1 MTMKRVYNMKSG
13 VWKEEKEVKNDKN
26 SHQIDFKGVPTS
38 YKELQSLAKEVGI
51 PANQSKDDL
60 IYQINDYL
68 KQK

>member
-1 MTMKRVYNMKSG
+1 MKRVYNMKSG
-13 VWKEEKEVKNDKN
+13 VWKEEKEQKTANN
-26 SHQIDFKGVPTS
+26 SHQIEYKGVPTS
-38 YKELQSLAKEVGI
+38 YKELQALAKEVGI